1 MAESWRRW
9 IPVGRKDVGRDV
21 DDELGFHIEERTR
34 DLIAE
39 GRSPE
44 DARREAERRFGEM
57 SAIRDHLVADDT
69 RREERNRVRRWLADL
84 GQDLRLAVRVLSRT
98 PFFAFMAIASIGLGI
113 GLSTTIFSAFNGIL
127 LRALP
132 YEDADR
138 LVAIYSK
145 NAPRVITG
153 SNIGWLEYVQWRDQ
167 ARTLS
172 GLGLWTWHSV
182 ALSGDADAERVDGA
196 LATAELFPLL
206 GVSPFIGRNFTA
218 EEAVDGKHRVVL
230 LGHDLWQ
237 RRFGGDRSIVN
248 RPVTIDGTPYT
259 VLGVMPPKFAF
270 PERGQFWMPY
280 VPDQS
285 AQTSGNR
292 FLAGAIGRMKAGV
305 QVSQV
310 QADLDAVSLRLE
322 QDDREANLDWRPE
335 VMTLRQD
342 LTGDLAQPIRI
353 FGVAVA
359 FLLLIACANVA
370 GLMLAR
376 GAARARELGVRAS
389 LGGRRGRLL
398 RQLLT
403 ESMVLAVAGGLLGAW
418 LSTFGVKVLRL
429 AFPDSVP
436 FYISLAVD
444 QRALLFTFVLA
455 LAVGLLFGAWPAWR
469 ATDLDLSAVVRDG
482 GRGGE
487 GPSRTRARSVLVIT
501 EVALALVLTVGGAL
515 LVRSYRALMATE
527 LGFDEKGI
535 LSARLGL
542 PPARY
547 PTPASRLA
555 FMDQLL
561 ERLRVLPNVEVA
573 GSAQGIPFSGW
584 NTQAGIAIEGVPVPP
599 PGQEL
604 VAHYQAITP
613 GYFDAIGAP
622 ILKGRGFADSD
633 RDTGN
638 VVVVINQTMADRAFP
653 GLDPL
658 GRRLRTSPDE
668 SWQTVVGVVRDF
680 RHYRLPEQMGPAVYY
695 PYSWWSPRGQ
705 TIVLRTKLE
714 DPSLLIPQMQ
724 AAVRAQDPE
733 VPVYQVMT
741 FEQAMSRSLWRQRLP
756 GQVVGLFSVLSLVL
770 AAVGLYGVIAYSVTR
785 RTREL
790 GVRMTLGASRAQ
802 VVGMVL
808 RQASTL
814 GLIGVGIGLLSSFWL
829 TRFLR
834 DLLYGVKPT
843 DLPTMF
849 GVALF
854 LIGVALLAGWLPARR
869 AAKVDPAIAM
879 RSE

>member
-9 IPVGRKDVGRDV
+9 IPVGRKSVSKDV
-21 DDELGFHIEERTR
+21 DDELRFHIEERTR

-39 GRSPE
+39 GRTPE
-44 DARREAERRFGEM
+44 EARREAERRFGEVT
-57 SAIRDHLVADDT
+57 AIREHLVADDT
-69 RREERNRVRRWLADL
+69 RQDGRNRIKRWLSDL
-84 GQDLRLAVRVLSRT
+84 GQDLRLAIRVLSRT

-113 GLSTTIFSAFNGIL
+113 GLSTTIFSAVNGIL

-132 YEDADR
+132 YQDADR
-138 LVAIYSK
+138 LVAVYTK
-145 NAPRVITG
+145 NVPRVITG
-153 SNIGWLEYVQWRDQ
+153 SNIGWLEYEQWRDQ
-167 ARTLS
+167 NKTLT
-172 GLGLWTWHSV
+172 GLGLWTWTSV
-182 ALSGDADAERVDGA
+182 AFSGDADAERIDGA
-196 LATAELFPLL
+196 EVVTDLFPLL
-206 GVSPFIGRNFTA
+206 GVSPVLGRNFTA
-218 EEAVDGKHRVVL
+218 EEGIEGKDQVVL
-230 LGHDLWQ
+230 LGYDLWQ
-237 RRFGGDRSIVN
+237 RRFGGDRGIVN
-248 RPVTIDGTPYT
+248 RPVTIDGKPYI
-259 VLGVMPPKFAF
+259 VIGVMPQGFAF
-270 PERGQFWMPY
+270 PERGQVWMPY
-280 VPDQS
+280 TPDQS
-285 AQTSGNR
+285 AKTSGNR
-292 FLAGAIGRMKAGV
+292 FLAGAIGRMKPGV
-305 QVSQV
+305 QVPQV
-310 QADLDAVSLRLE
+310 QADLDAVSMRLE
-322 QDDREANLDWRPE
+322 QDDRQANLDWRPE
-335 VMTLRQD
+335 VMTIRQD
-342 LTGDLAQPIRI
+342 LTGDLRRPVQI

-403 ESMVLAVAGGLLGAW
+403 ESLVIALAGGALGAW
-418 LSTFGVKVLRL
+418 LSTFGVKMFRF

-469 ATDLDLSAVVRDG
+469 ATDLDLSSVVRDG

-487 GPSRTRARSVLVIT
+487 GPARTRARSVLVIT

-542 PPARY
+542 SEGRY
-547 PTPASRLA
+547 PTRETRRA

-561 ERLRVLPNVEVA
+561 ERLRSIPNVEVV

-584 NTQAGIAIEGVPVPP
+584 NVQAAFLMEGQPQAP

-622 ILKGRGFADSD
+622 ILKGRGFTDAD
-633 RDTGN
+633 RDTSN
-638 VVVVINQTMADRAFP
+638 TVVVINQLMADRAFP
-653 GLDPL
+653 GQDPL
-658 GRRLRTSPDE
+658 GHRVRTGPDE
-668 SWQTVVGVVRDF
+668 GWATVIGVVRDF
-680 RHYRLPEQMGPAVYY
+680 RHYRLPQPMGPAVYY
-695 PYSWWSPRGQ
+695 HYSSWAPRNQ
-705 TIVLRTKLE
+705 TLVLRTNLE
-714 DPSLLIPQMQ
+714 DPTLLIPQLQ

-741 FEQAMSRSLWRQRLP
+741 FDQAVSRSLWRQRLP

-790 GVRMTLGASRAQ
+790 GVRMTLGASRSQ
-802 VVGMVL
+802 VIGMVL
-808 RQASTL
+808 RQASML

-834 DLLYGVKPT
+834 DLLYEVKPT
-843 DLPTMF
+843 DLPTMAS
-849 GVALF
+849 VALF

-869 AAKVDPAIAM
+869 AARVDPAIAM